1 VGHTDRQLAC
11 PGISNWNRLYPNFD
25 DAIANLEGFLDAA
38 RKKGVMGFAI
48 TAWGDDGSE
57 CLFSFL
63 DPLILIGMEAAESG
77 STSKWTE
84 KWIRIAGEPR
94 EVVQARMV
102 LGRREVADNLKKSLY
117 RHEVTPSQSAP
128 QIDLPETIERIPLPE
143 DLHFIRECVRV
154 ASKTREEA
162 HPSDYIALAN
172 TYAKLWLAERK
183 PQGLKR
189 VLTKLW
195 GSAAAVEL
203 KL

>member
-1 VGHTDRQLAC
+1 LWRSVIEDRLWNEVIIANWDYTPNQQEHFERIIDIVGHTDRQLAC

-102 LGRREVADNLKKSLY
+102 LGRREVADNLKKSTLQTRSHTKPERPPDRPPRDNREDPPPRRPALY
-117 RHEVTPSQSAP
+117 QGVCPRSFKNAGGGS
-128 QIDLPETIERIPLPE
+128 PE
-143 DLHFIRECVRV
+143 
-154 ASKTREEA
+154 
-162 HPSDYIALAN
+162 
-172 TYAKLWLAERK
+172 
-183 PQGLKR
+183 
-189 VLTKLW
+189 
-195 GSAAAVEL
+195 
-203 KL
+203 